1 MYKIYNMEK
10 IILKALS
17 LAGFQ
22 NAEEITRV
30 ISSTPNP
37 RVAAEMIL
45 GVYTPTELDPETLYR
60 KHKYDSQK
68 EFVEILEIDDLAN
81 TVKYN
86 VFIQNTKWVYYLTR
100 EDKQA
105 GIYHETR
112 QSGSDY
118 YDSGNIQTTGYTVNE
133 RTDTLDNFNEKYS
146 KKISYAEVMQITTEW
161 QNYGMPAEKAIYL

>member
-1 MYKIYNMEK
+1 MEK

-45 GVYTPTELDPETLYR
+45 GVYTPTVLDHTKRYR
-60 KHKYDSQK
+60 KHKYDSHK
-68 EFVEILEIDDLAN
+68 EIVMIVAVDDLAN
-81 TVKYN
+81 TVNYKVYN
-86 VFIQNTKWVYYLTR
+86 PNTKWVYYLTR

-118 YDSGNIQTTGYTVNE
+118 YDSGSIQTTGYTVND
-133 RTDTLDNFNEKYS
+133 RTDTLDSFNENYS
-146 KKISYAEVMQITTEW
+146 KEISVAEAMQITTKWE
-161 QNYGMPAEKAIYL
+161 GSDMPIEEEATL

>member
-1 MYKIYNMEK
+1 MEK

-37 RVAAEMIL
+37 RVAAEIIM
-45 GVYTPTELDPETLYR
+45 GVYTPAVIDPETSYR
-60 KHKYDSQK
+60 RYKYDSHK
-68 EFVEILEIDDLAN
+68 EFVQMLEINELAN
-81 TVKYN
+81 TVTYN
-86 VFIQNTKWVYYLTR
+86 VYAQNTKWVYYLTR

-112 QSGSDY
+112 NSGADY
-118 YDSGNIQTTGYTVNE
+118 YDSGSVPTTGYTVTE

-146 KKISYAEVMQITTEW
+146 KHISVTEALQTTTAWNVPKEDVVV
-161 QNYGMPAEKAIYL
+161 L